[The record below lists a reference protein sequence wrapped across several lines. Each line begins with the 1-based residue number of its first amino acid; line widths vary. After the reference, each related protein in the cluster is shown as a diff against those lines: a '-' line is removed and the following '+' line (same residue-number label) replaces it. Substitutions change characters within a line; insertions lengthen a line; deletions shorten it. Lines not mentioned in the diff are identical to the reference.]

1 MKYLIIKPKQSN
13 RFIEV
18 SVKSVSNPD
27 TFIQQEIGAPA
38 LARQVG
44 DYTVWIADPQEVV
57 LDEEGLAF
65 KGTRL
70 SNVTPNML
78 INEFEVAYGNVVIT
92 SNYKV
97 TSNKYS
103 GLNEQDIANVMNA
116 LLNSNSTLVDFK
128 GSQVT
133 IDCLND
139 AFLAPNGITLDYYDE
154 PVIDSLGYEKE
165 KELSDSF
172 EHKERY
178 SDELFEQKFVPT
190 DTNEY
195 LKNSLNNE
203 KLQEKLKNL

>member
-1 MKYLIIKPKQSN
+1 MKYLIIKPKQLN

-78 INEFEVAYGNVVIT
+78 INEFEVAYGNVVVT

-133 IDCLND
+133 IDCFND
-139 AFLAPNGITLDYYDE
+139 AFLAPNGITIDYYDE

-165 KELSDSF
+165 KALSDSF

-178 SDELFEQKFVPT
+178 SDELFGQKFVPT
-190 DTNEY
+190 NT
-195 LKNSLNNE
+195 
-203 KLQEKLKNL
+203 

>member
-165 KELSDSF
+165 KALSDSF
-172 EHKERY
+172 EYKERY

-203 KLQEKLKNL
+203 KLQEKLKKL

>member
-139 AFLAPNGITLDYYDE
+139 AF
-154 PVIDSLGYEKE
+154 
-165 KELSDSF
+165 
-172 EHKERY
+172 
-178 SDELFEQKFVPT
+178 
-190 DTNEY
+190 
-195 LKNSLNNE
+195 
-203 KLQEKLKNL
+203 